1 MNRLARFRTLV
12 RIVVVTEPAL
22 TTSWS
27 SMGSRAGRFINTV
40 GAEREI
46 SFLVLQNYVLKTWRT
61 VGVLVV
67 GAKSGPS
74 SRGFWCERYDFQL
87 STFNFQLSRTYQGG
101 FNNSKGFAFI
111 FFRNAALF
119 IHSYSLL
126 FLSKIIYFLS

>member
-27 SMGSRAGRFINTV
+27 SMGSSAGRFINTV

-87 STFNFQLSRTYQGG
+87 STFNFQGHTKEGSIIQKDLLSFSSETRLC
-101 FNNSKGFAFI
+101 
-111 FFRNAALF
+111 LF
-119 IHSYSLL
+119 THIRYCSSQ
-126 FLSKIIYFLS
+126 K